1 MENKGTRKVLR
12 QEDDDDD
19 DDDEEEE
26 EEEERGE
33 ERGEEEKEEEEE
45 EERGEEEKG
54 EGQEDEEECEHLDIN
69 NRQLILRRTRQA
81 DTCKPL
87 FPKPAPVLS
96 NLLSLHGGFPGF
108 FV

>member
-1 MENKGTRKVLR
+1 MALFRCTSDTKFLGAQATPAP
-12 QEDDDDD
+12 
-19 DDDEEEE
+19 
-26 EEEERGE
+26 
-33 ERGEEEKEEEEE
+33 